1 MWLESVARK
10 GGMEGNIRG
19 LFCVCVCVRVC
30 VQLSCFVNKLFTL
43 ERTEGTCRPMVPKS
57 SFYAIFGVDDMMLF
71 CYVMRDLSGAKMEI
85 VYLSFLSTFQCCNG
99 ASYIDVQ
106 SVLVKG
112 FIDTN

>member
-1 MWLESVARK
+1 
-10 GGMEGNIRG
+10 
-19 LFCVCVCVRVC
+19 
-30 VQLSCFVNKLFTL
+30 
-43 ERTEGTCRPMVPKS
+43 
-57 SFYAIFGVDDMMLF
+57 MMLF